1 MCQTMQKDIK
11 SLLLLSIFFCFGCT
25 PEAEFTAPENI
36 DDVRAIVV
44 SEGQFGYGTSSL
56 TSLSYQNEVEQ
67 DLFRRINN
75 RPMGDVAQSMTRIGD
90 LFYVTLNNSRKV
102 EVMDTKTFQS
112 VETMTIDR
120 DVIPMYIQHLGG
132 DSIIVSDQKQN
143 SQLIIMDINHGTNRP
158 FVRRTISMGGYN
170 RSFQMQLIHDKL
182 FVGADRMSVFDLSNL
197 TANGLRHVKKQNG
210 ESIQL
215 VDFSKIVVD
224 KHNRLWALGH
234 WQVFCIDPV
243 TETTIHEFNVSD
255 LKINSWTSSM
265 DISPDKSTVYFN
277 SARRVYKIDVDNP
290 TVPTTPIVAPT
301 RTDGR
306 TV

>member
-1 MCQTMQKDIK
+1 
-11 SLLLLSIFFCFGCT
+11 
-25 PEAEFTAPENI
+25 
-36 DDVRAIVV
+36 
-44 SEGQFGYGTSSL
+44 
-56 TSLSYQNEVEQ
+56 
-67 DLFRRINN
+67 
-75 RPMGDVAQSMTRIGD
+75 
-90 LFYVTLNNSRKV
+90 
-102 EVMDTKTFQS
+102 
-112 VETMTIDR
+112 
-120 DVIPMYIQHLGG
+120 
-132 DSIIVSDQKQN
+132 
-143 SQLIIMDINHGTNRP
+143 
-158 FVRRTISMGGYN
+158 
-170 RSFQMQLIHDKL
+170 
-182 FVGADRMSVFDLSNL
+182 MSVFDLINL

-301 RTDGR
+301 RSDGR
-306 TV
+306 PVFLMCVSKENTIFLSEVLCGSLARSRIYEYDLLCNDLQ